1 MVIFHKFSFF
11 PKQNR
16 NPPATMAGGSVIKRD
31 SRCRNLLRN
40 RPDCCFRLLSPGSD
54 YFHRIRQERLPSQ
67 RKCALQS
74 GICITFS
81 KYLTLLNGAN
91 SSLPNVAI
99 KFSLP
104 YNRFM
109 PHRLDKF
116 SILHNFEKVK
126 TKKNA
131 LVNWDK
137 KKASISAYRSFL

>member
-31 SRCRNLLRN
+31 SHCRNLLRN
-40 RPDCCFRLLSPGSD
+40 RPDCCSRLLSPESD
-54 YFHRIRQERLPSQ
+54 CFRRIRQERLPSR

-74 GICITFS
+74 GNRITFS
-81 KYLTLLNGAN
+81 KYLNLLNGAN
-91 SSLPNVAI
+91 SSLQGVAI

-104 YNRFM
+104 YIKLI
-109 PHRLDKF
+109 PYRLDKF

-126 TKKNA
+126 TKKNG
-131 LVNWDK
+131 LGN
-137 KKASISAYRSFL
+137 